1 MAWGARRIYARARA
15 RGGISVTA
23 ADRIERSGLRRLGL
37 RREILSRSALVSPP
51 IAAPGAAEDLKSL
64 PEIRAMLR
72 VSRAAVGGGPL
83 SRILDEIAT
92 EATGVV
98 PGADRASII
107 LIEGRD
113 HRFRLAGSHGLS
125 PRYRRLLST
134 GEAKLRPGQG
144 PSGLAYA
151 SRAPVVISDLDTD
164 PAIASWEWRDIAIEG
179 DYRAIVSL
187 PLVALNRVV
196 GTLNLYRTE
205 PGEWP
210 AEQIALLRFFA
221 EHAAS
226 AVRTAQLLDER
237 SKQVIALRR
246 LVRALREQTHEHAN
260 RLHAVSGLLALDEI
274 DEAKEFLHVLQSA
287 HAAVR
292 DAIDRHI
299 LVPTVAGLVLAE
311 AMVAAQ
317 REITL
322 VIDPSSRLTR
332 LPPSLTDTQVVTI
345 VGNLLDNA
353 FDAVATMPV
362 DRRRV
367 RLAITEGDHR
377 TVIEVADRGDGL
389 AQAQLE
395 LFERGVSTKA
405 GHEGLGLALV
415 RDVVTAAM
423 GTVEVTSASEGTT
436 FRVSIDA

>member
-1 MAWGARRIYARARA
+1 
-15 RGGISVTA
+15 
-23 ADRIERSGLRRLGL
+23 
-37 RREILSRSALVSPP
+37 LVSLP
-51 IAAPGAAEDLKSL
+51 IAASATSEDLESL
-64 PEIRAMLR
+64 PDVRAMLR
-72 VSRAAVGGGPL
+72 VSRAVVRGGPL
-83 SRILDEIAT
+83 SRILDKIAT

-125 PRYRRLLST
+125 RRYKRLLST

-144 PSGLAYA
+144 PSGLAYV

-164 PAIASWEWRDIAIEG
+164 PAIASWEWRDIAHEG
-179 DYRAIVSL
+179 CYRAIVSL
-187 PLVALNRVV
+187 PLVAADKVV

-205 PGEWP
+205 PGDWP
-210 AEQIALLRFFA
+210 AEQVALLRFFA

-260 RLHAVSGLLALDEI
+260 RLHAVSGLLALNEI
-274 DEAKEFLHVLQSA
+274 DEAKEFLHVLNST

-292 DAIDRHI
+292 EALDAHI
-299 LVPTVAGLVLAE
+299 QVPTVAGLVLAE

-317 REITL
+317 REISL
-322 VIDPSSRLTR
+322 EIDASSHLRR
-332 LPPSLTDTQVVTI
+332 LPPNLTDTQVVTI

-353 FDAVATMPV
+353 FDAVANMPPE
-362 DRRRV
+362 RRFV
-367 RLAITEGDHR
+367 RLRITDDDQR
-377 TVIEVADRGDGL
+377 TVIEVSDRGEGL
-389 AQAQLE
+389 PRERLA

-405 GHEGLGLALV
+405 GHRGVGLALV
-415 RDVVTAAM
+415 REAVTAAM
-423 GTVEVTSASEGTT
+423 GTIEAEPHAVGTT
-436 FRVSIDA
+436 FRVTLDA

>member
-1 MAWGARRIYARARA
+1 M
-15 RGGISVTA
+15 VP
-23 ADRIERSGLRRLGL
+23 L
-37 RREILSRSALVSPP
+37 P
-51 IAAPGAAEDLKSL
+51 IAAVPASEDLESL
-64 PEIRAMLR
+64 PEVWAMLR
-72 VSRAAVGGGPL
+72 VSRAAVRGGPL

-92 EATGVV
+92 EATAVA

-125 PRYRRLLST
+125 RRYKRLLST

-144 PSGLAYA
+144 PSGLAYV

-164 PAIASWEWRDIAIEG
+164 PAIASWEWRDIAREG

-187 PLVALNRVV
+187 PLVALDRVV

-205 PGEWP
+205 PGDWP
-210 AEQIALLRFFA
+210 NEQVALLRFFA
-221 EHAAS
+221 EHAAI

-274 DEAKEFLHVLQSA
+274 DEAKEFLHVLENT

-292 DAIDRHI
+292 HALDTHI
-299 LVPTVAGLVLAE
+299 HVPTVAGLVLAE

-317 REITL
+317 REISL
-322 VIDPSSRLTR
+322 VIDRSSQLSR
-332 LPPSLTDTQVVTI
+332 LPPGISDTQVVTI

-353 FDAVATMPV
+353 LDAVATMPL

-367 RLAITEGDHR
+367 RLRITEDEHR
-377 TVIEVADRGDGL
+377 TVIEVTDRGDGL
-389 AQAQLE
+389 AREELE
-395 LFERGVSTKA
+395 LFEPGVSTKA
-405 GHEGLGLALV
+405 GHDGLGLALV
-415 RDVVTAAM
+415 REVVTAAM
-423 GTVEVTSASEGTT
+423 GTIEVESTDEGTT
-436 FRVSIDA
+436 FRVTIDA